1 MPGYKSF
8 SNLGSHV
15 YGLAA
20 IALGIVG
27 LVWGDFANIWQP
39 VPTSVP
45 HRVALAYLYAACLLI
60 AGAAAQWR
68 LSARIAV
75 SVLAVL
81 YCLPAALWA
90 RRVVEFPGMIGTWG
104 GFSEELALVTAGIVA
119 ACMLPALSLSMAAA
133 RTTRILCAV
142 FGLCFIA
149 LGVEHFMALAATAAL
164 VPKWIPPGQ
173 RFWAMLTGVAH
184 LLAGTALVAGVFDL
198 LASRLLS
205 AMIAVFGLLVWLP
218 AVIAQPHVHMMWS
231 ANCINLALLAAAWVI
246 ADSIAIRRHQAR
258 TTRAAAAPKLKVTS

>member
-1 MPGYKSF
+1 MPSYKSF

-20 IALGIVG
+20 IALGIIG

-39 VPTSVP
+39 VPTSAP
-45 HRVALAYLYAACLLI
+45 HRVALAYLYASCLLI

-104 GFSEELALVTAGIVA
+104 GFGEELALVAGGIVA
-119 ACMLPALSLSMAAA
+119 ACMLPALSLSTAA

-149 LGVEHFMALAATAAL
+149 LGVEHFMAFAATAAL
-164 VPKWIPPGQ
+164 VPKRVPPSQ

-184 LLAGTALVAGVFDL
+184 LLAGTALVAGVFGL
-198 LASRLLS
+198 LASRLLT
-205 AMIAVFGLLVWLP
+205 AM
-218 AVIAQPHVHMMWS
+218 
-231 ANCINLALLAAAWVI
+231 
-246 ADSIAIRRHQAR
+246 
-258 TTRAAAAPKLKVTS
+258 